1 MAMNSLIAD
10 SLTRLKNAQRAN
22 LPFVTLLRSKLVE
35 NVLAV
40 MKEEGFIESYATDEN
55 SKHGDIRVELK
66 YFEGRAVITNIRCV
80 SKPGRRIYA
89 STQRLPKIR
98 NGLGI
103 AILTTSKGVMSD
115 SRARSENVGGEVLC
129 SMF

>member
-1 MAMNSLIAD
+1 MSMNSILAD
-10 SLTRLKNAQRAN
+10 SLTRIKNGQRAS
-22 LPFVTLLRSKLVE
+22 LPFVTLRRSKLVE

-40 MKEEGFIESYATDEN
+40 MKEEGFIEDFGTDTE

-66 YFEGRAVITNIRCV
+66 YFEGRPVISSIRCV

-89 STQRLPKIR
+89 STQRLPKVR

-103 AILTTSKGVMSD
+103 SILTTSKGVLSD
-115 SRARSENVGGEVLC
+115 QRARSENVGGEILC
-129 SMF
+129 SLY

>member
-10 SLTRLKNAQRAN
+10 SIARIKNGQRAS
-22 LPFVTLLRSKLVE
+22 LPFVTLRRSKLVE

-40 MKEEGFIESYATDEN
+40 MVEEGFIEGYGTDEN

-66 YFEGRAVITNIRCV
+66 YFEGRPVISSIRCV

-89 STQRLPKIR
+89 STLRIPKIR

-103 AILTTSKGVMSD
+103 SILTTSRGVMSD
-115 SRARSENVGGEVLC
+115 QRARTENVGGEVLC
-129 SMF
+129 SLY